1 MNAGPEGKCVCNF
14 LHSCQRGV
22 RAGLGGA
29 RGQKPGPRGSPVPG
43 SDLASTQP
51 WVAGCGTQGRAGPWP
66 PAQELPG
73 GASGLVWL
81 GDVRCLSHLLG
92 YVCAH
97 PVDPLYQE
105 TWRGRLGYWVAG
117 CRSGR
122 ALLNWSGCPG
132 SDRCAETVVLGVT
145 ATVSLGGGWKGGRG
159 RWGVGGR
166 TRCPRGY
173 CGRRTQG
180 GERCP
185 AGLQP

>member
-14 LHSCQRGV
+14 LHSCQRRV

-29 RGQKPGPRGSPVPG
+29 YGQERGPRGSPVPG

-51 WVAGCGTQGRAGPWP
+51 RVAGCGSQGRAGPWP

-73 GASGLVWL
+73 GASGLVSRGLVWL
-81 GDVRCLSHLLG
+81 GVCEVSEPPPRPCLHVRWTLFTRRRGGEGWGSG
-92 YVCAH
+92 
-97 PVDPLYQE
+97 
-105 TWRGRLGYWVAG
+105 WRGAG
-117 CRSGR
+117 VGGPYLSG
-122 ALLNWSGCPG
+122 A
-132 SDRCAETVVLGVT
+132 VVLGVT
-145 ATVSLGGGWKGGRG
+145 VTVSLGGRGKGGRG